1 MASAQNRLEAD
12 TKSRRSDLG
21 RLLVFGLLCTAWL
34 IAVGWQ
40 LFELQVRSR
49 ERFVNLAER
58 QHVSSVEIRA
68 ERGGIFDRHGAE
80 LALSS
85 PVDSVAVFPEKV
97 NDPELVSQI
106 LAQVLDVERDEIRAK
121 LRKKGFQWIQRQVE
135 PGQSERLKG
144 FLEQL
149 KLQGVHFEKESR
161 RYYPKGS
168 VAAHVLGYVS
178 VDHTGQGGLE
188 LRYDDLLTGEPGARQ
203 VHFDALRNRYE
214 SRVVKPSRPGGALY
228 LTLDERIQ
236 TLAEESLVAAIAET
250 KARAASIVVMD
261 PQNGDVLAMANWPTY
276 DPNDRPRNKSEVEA
290 ALKLRENYAVSHLYE
305 PGSTFKPVTV
315 AAALDQGLTHPDEI
329 LDCQNGAIYVGRR
342 RIRDHKKFGL
352 LSVSQVIANSS
363 NVGVI
368 KIAQR
373 VGAQSFHDYVTRFG
387 FGRKTGIE
395 LPGEIDGLVRD
406 WKVWRDGSVASIA
419 MGQEVGVTPLQL
431 AQAISVIA
439 NGGKFVRARLVDSIR
454 EPSGAMRR
462 LEPSTPKQV
471 IKPETA
477 AALRMMMERTV
488 REGTARLAQTPG
500 YRVGGKTGTAQL
512 IDEVTR
518 RYSTE
523 DYVASFAG
531 IAPINDPS
539 LVTVIVLDSPV
550 GEYYGGQVAAP
561 VYPELAAQALRFRDV
576 PPTEPTE
583 PARRPIQPSA
593 ESLADLAEA
602 PRLETFLASPQV
614 RDDGV
619 ILVSNGSP
627 VLEEETEPGDD
638 EEEEPVKLRFTA
650 LQTPNLEGMSVRE
663 AARRCAALGLRV
675 QMQGAGV
682 AVSQDPPAGAA
693 VEPGDLVRVQFR
705 RILAEAS
712 APR

>member
-1 MASAQNRLEAD
+1 MRAPQAGLSVDSKA
-12 TKSRRSDLG
+12 RRGDLL
-21 RLLVFGLLCTAWL
+21 RLLVFGLLCTLWL
-34 IAVGWQ
+34 LAIGWR
-40 LFELQVRSR
+40 LFDLQVRSND
-49 ERFVNLAER
+49 RFVNLAHR

-68 ERGGIFDRHGAE
+68 ERGGIYDRHGAD

-85 PVDSVAVFPEKV
+85 PVDSVAVFPDKV
-97 NDPELVSQI
+97 TDPEMLARV
-106 LAQVLDVERDEIRAK
+106 LAQVLNVDRDEVRAK
-121 LRKKGFQWIQRQVE
+121 LRRTGFQWIQRQVE
-135 PGQSERLKG
+135 PGQSERLKR

-178 VDHTGQGGLE
+178 VDHAGQGGLE
-188 LRYDDLLTGEPGARQ
+188 LRYEDLLTGEPGARQ
-203 VHFDALRNRYE
+203 VHYDAKRQRYE
-214 SRVVKPSRPGGALY
+214 TRVVKPSRPGGALY

-236 TLAEESLVAAIAET
+236 TLAEESLATAVAET
-250 KARAASIVVMD
+250 QAKAASIVVMD
-261 PQNGDVLAMANWPTY
+261 PNNGDVLAMANWPTFN
-276 DPNDRPRNKSEVEA
+276 PNDRPRDQADLLV
-290 ALKLRENYAVSHLYE
+290 RQNYAVSHLYE

-315 AAALDQGLTHPDEI
+315 SAALDLGLTRTDEI

-352 LSVSQVIANSS
+352 LTVAEVIANSS

-368 KIAQR
+368 KLGQR
-373 VGAQSFHDYVTRFG
+373 LGAEQFHNYVERFG

-439 NGGKFVRARLVDSIR
+439 NGGKLVRARIVDSIR
-454 EPSGAMRR
+454 EPSGRVRR
-462 LEPSTPKQV
+462 LDPEEPKQV
-471 IKPETA
+471 IRPETA

-512 IDEVTR
+512 IDEETR

-539 LVTVIVLDSPV
+539 LVTVVVIDSPV
-550 GEYYGGQVAAP
+550 GKYYGGQVAAP
-561 VYPELAAQALRFRDV
+561 VFPELAAQALRFRDV
-576 PPTEPTE
+576 PPTEPTTPSKPSVP
-583 PARRPIQPSA
+583 PASD
-593 ESLADLAEA
+593 SLADLAEA
-602 PRLETFLASPQV
+602 PRLEPFMAAPQV
-614 RDDGV
+614 RENGV
-619 ILVSNGSP
+619 ILVSNSAP
-627 VLEEETEPGDD
+627 VEVGED
-638 EEEEPVKLRFTA
+638 EEPAVSAGPVHLRFTTMQA
-650 LQTPNLEGMSVRE
+650 PDLEGMSVRE

-675 QMQGAGV
+675 QMQGVGV
-682 AVSQDPPAGAA
+682 VASQDPPAGSA
-693 VEPGDLVRVQFR
+693 VEPGDLLRLQFR
-705 RILAEAS
+705 RMIAEA
-712 APR
+712 AVLQ

>member
-1 MASAQNRLEAD
+1 MASAQDRIEAD
-12 TKSRRSDLG
+12 SRSRRSDLG
-21 RLLVFGLLCTAWL
+21 RLLVFGLGCTAWL
-34 IAVGWQ
+34 IAVGGQ

-49 ERFVNLAER
+49 DRFVDLAQR

-97 NDPELVSQI
+97 TDPELLSQV
-106 LAQVLDVERDEIRAK
+106 LAQVLDVERDEVRAK
-121 LRKKGFQWIQRQVE
+121 LRKKGFQWIQRQVG

-214 SRVVKPSRPGGALY
+214 SRVVKPSMPGGALY

-236 TLAEESLVAAIAET
+236 TLAEESLVSAIAET

-261 PQNGDVLAMANWPTY
+261 PQNGDVLAMANWPTF
-276 DPNDRPRNKSEVEA
+276 DPNDRPRDKSDVEA

-305 PGSTFKPVTV
+305 PGSTFKPVTL

-352 LSVSQVIANSS
+352 LTVSQVIANSS
-363 NVGVI
+363 NVGMI

-431 AQAISVIA
+431 AQAISAIA
-439 NGGKFVRARLVDSIR
+439 NGGKFVKARLVDSIR
-454 EPSGAMRR
+454 EPSGRMRR
-462 LEPSTPKQV
+462 LDPSEPKQ
-471 IKPETA
+471 IIRPETA

-488 REGTARLAQTPG
+488 REGTARLARTPG
-500 YRVGGKTGTAQL
+500 YRIGGKTGTAQL
-512 IDEVTR
+512 IDEETK

-523 DYVASFAG
+523 DYVASFVG

-550 GEYYGGQVAAP
+550 GQYYGGQVAAP

-576 PPTEPTE
+576 PPTEPTTPQRR
-583 PARRPIQPSA
+583 PARPSP

-602 PRLETFLASPQV
+602 PRLEPFLAAPRV

-619 ILVSNGSP
+619 ILVSSGAP
-627 VLEEETEPGDD
+627 TQAELERAEESDD
-638 EEEEPVKLRFTA
+638 EPVKLRFTA
-650 LQTPNLEGMSVRE
+650 LQTPDLEGMSVRE

-675 QMQGAGV
+675 QMQGKGV

-705 RILAEAS
+705 RILAEAT

>member
-1 MASAQNRLEAD
+1 
-12 TKSRRSDLG
+12 
-21 RLLVFGLLCTAWL
+21 
-34 IAVGWQ
+34 
-40 LFELQVRSR
+40 
-49 ERFVNLAER
+49 
-58 QHVSSVEIRA
+58 
-68 ERGGIFDRHGAE
+68 
-80 LALSS
+80 
-85 PVDSVAVFPEKV
+85 
-97 NDPELVSQI
+97 
-106 LAQVLDVERDEIRAK
+106 
-121 LRKKGFQWIQRQVE
+121 
-135 PGQSERLKG
+135 
-144 FLEQL
+144 
-149 KLQGVHFEKESR
+149 
-161 RYYPKGS
+161 
-168 VAAHVLGYVS
+168 
-178 VDHTGQGGLE
+178 
-188 LRYDDLLTGEPGARQ
+188 
-203 VHFDALRNRYE
+203 
-214 SRVVKPSRPGGALY
+214 
-228 LTLDERIQ
+228 
-236 TLAEESLVAAIAET
+236 
-250 KARAASIVVMD
+250 MD
-261 PQNGDVLAMANWPTY
+261 PHKGDVLAMANWPTY
-276 DPNDRPRNKSEVEA
+276 DPNERPQDKEKEVAA
-290 ALKLRENYAVSHLYE
+290 ALKLRENYAISHLYE
-305 PGSTFKPVTV
+305 PGSTFKPITV
-315 AAALDQGLTHPDEI
+315 AAALDQGLTHPEEI

-373 VGAQSFHDYVTRFG
+373 LGAQSFHDYVTRFG
-387 FGRKTGIE
+387 FGRKTGVE

-439 NGGKFVRARLVDSIR
+439 NGGKLVKARLVDSIR
-454 EPSGAMRR
+454 EPSGEMRR
-462 LEPSTPKQV
+462 LEPSEAKQV
-471 IKPETA
+471 IRQETA

-488 REGTARLAQTPG
+488 LEGTARLAHTPG

-512 IDEVTR
+512 IDEETK

-523 DYVASFAG
+523 DYVASFVG

-550 GEYYGGQVAAP
+550 GQYYGGQVAAP

-576 PPTEPTE
+576 PPSEPTTPMRQ
-583 PARRPIQPSA
+583 PAPPSA

-602 PRLETFLASPQV
+602 PRLEPFLASPRV

-619 ILVSNGSP
+619 ILVSSRAP
-627 VLEEETEPGDD
+627 TPAELERAEEEDG
-638 EEEEPVKLRFTA
+638 EPVKLRFTA
-650 LQTPNLEGMSVRE
+650 LQAPDLEGMSVRE

-682 AVSQDPPAGAA
+682 AVSQDPPAGSA

-705 RILAEAS
+705 RILAEAA